1 MQNKYLNGRS
11 ISIMNQTNYN
21 IFNSSLF
28 ASQVG
33 TQDSQLYFN
42 QSDFSKEINQAI
54 SEIKAITELSK
65 ENKNLIID
73 MLCQIDLAMKSGDKE
88 AQKEGKFAL
97 KGILK
102 GLGNNGVKVISV
114 LSGLANLAKFFG
126 FSAS

>member
-65 ENKNLIID
+65 ENKNLIERT
-73 MLCQIDLAMKSGDKE
+73 K
-88 AQKEGKFAL
+88 
-97 KGILK
+97 
-102 GLGNNGVKVISV
+102 
-114 LSGLANLAKFFG
+114 
-126 FSAS
+126 

>member
-88 AQKEGKFAL
+88 AQKEGKFTL

-114 LSGLANLAKFFG
+114 LSGLKKKKKFFG